1 MEAVLSDIGA
11 DAVKTGMLPTAA
23 CVAAVADALAALGPA
38 CPPLVVDPVL
48 VATSGDALAA
58 GGVGEA
64 MVARLL
70 PLATVVTPNLA
81 EAAALLGR
89 DPAGLASVEAMEEAA
104 AALVGLGAR
113 WALVK
118 GGHLGGEGDAVDVL
132 HDGTTATRLAAPRV
146 ATPVAHGTGCTLAS
160 ALAAGL
166 ARGLAVPAAA
176 AAAKSY
182 VSGALAASA
191 TLRLGK
197 GPQFP
202 MNHGYSS
209 VDWAVPGWGGRPL
222 DLGVYA
228 VTDPGLAEEAGRKAQ
243 FQVVLDIFL
252 TARQDLLSR
261 SAAAA
266 AAAAAAG
273 GARVVQVRDKDG
285 GVGTLTKAT
294 AQALAA
300 VGGRAAVLVNDR
312 VDAALAAGAD
322 GAHVGQARPRAD

>member
-222 DLGVYA
+222 DLGLYA
-228 VTDPGLAEEAGRKAQ
+228 VTDPGLDEAAG
-243 FQVVLDIFL
+243 
-252 TARQDLLSR
+252 R
-261 SAAAA
+261 SAAEA